1 MTENFKP
8 KTAKFYSEKIE
19 YVDYKDVKTL
29 QRFVNSMGK
38 IESRKRTGAS
48 MKHQRQLATAIKRAR
63 HMALLPFVVRQ
74 MFGPTDLRKDT
85 LIEIDGQPYR
95 VVDYAQK
102 QLGRGGSIVNTKLK
116 NLVTGSVLDRT
127 FKNDEQIKPADLSR
141 QAVQYLYADHNQLH
155 FMDNQTY
162 EQFDIA
168 LSVDEEIP
176 KYIVEGG
183 TIDALVYDGQII
195 GFEWPKNV
203 VLKVVSAPGADKGNS
218 ASATTKEVKLE
229 TGITAQTPQF
239 IKVGDRLKIDTRSGT
254 YLERAK

>member
-1 MTENFKP
+1 
-8 KTAKFYSEKIE
+8 
-19 YVDYKDVKTL
+19 
-29 QRFVNSMGK
+29 
-38 IESRKRTGAS
+38 
-48 MKHQRQLATAIKRAR
+48 
-63 HMALLPFVVRQ
+63 

-127 FKNDEQIKPADLSR
+127 FKNDEKIKPADLSR